1 MIFLNFFII
10 LFLYFQVTSKNLLV
24 DDPLSSTITY
34 GDDPLSRPAQ
44 LISSDFDE
52 TCDDTINDF
61 QPWSHCKQSI
71 LNSYTTSEKLSF
83 HSCNYDSINK
93 YKIR

>member
-1 MIFLNFFII
+1 MN
-10 LFLYFQVTSKNLLV
+10 
-24 DDPLSSTITY
+24 DPLSSDITY

-44 LISSDFDE
+44 LIPTDFEE
-52 TCDDTINDF
+52 TDNGLLNDI

-83 HSCNYDSINK
+83 HSCK
-93 YKIR
+93 

>member
-1 MIFLNFFII
+1 MA
-10 LFLYFQVTSKNLLV
+10 SKNV
-24 DDPLSSTITY
+24 SINDPLSSTITY

-44 LISSDFDE
+44 LIPSDFDE
-52 TCDDTINDF
+52 SNNGWCDDI

-83 HSCNYDSINK
+83 HSCKYIIDCLLMINSS
-93 YKIR
+93 R